1 MAAVN
6 AADVYNIEVVRIPGS
21 KAGAGVKVP
30 SVYLEDILLAEI
42 GGLRDGIIEEEDLMN
57 ELGRENVTRREI
69 R

>member
-6 AADVYNIEVVRIPGS
+6 AADVYNIEVVRIPES
-21 KAGAGVKVP
+21 KAGTDLKVP

-57 ELGRENVTRREI
+57 ELGRANVSRKEI
-69 R
+69 E